1 MGTRTGSSRTGE
13 DRSPDV
19 VGVGPYP
26 AKWRL
31 TFASPQSGLS
41 IFVRFADGLEATVS
55 LEAELTGPVFEPLRD
70 PGYFAT
76 GEFDPE
82 AGTITWPNGA
92 DIAPERLRA
101 LAEAAQ
107 ET

>member
-13 DRSPDV
+13 DRSPDL

-26 AKWRL
+26 AKL
-31 TFASPQSGLS
+31 QLIFASTQPGLS
-41 IFVRFADGLEATVS
+41 VFVRFADGLEATVS
-55 LEAELTGPVFEPLRD
+55 LEADLAGPVFQPLRD
-70 PGYFAT
+70 PDVFAA

-101 LAEAAQ
+101 LAETAS